1 MSMAPHVK
9 TRWLLALAA
18 VALLQLPLVIW
29 LVNRDRFLPAGLCI
43 ALCFA
48 IVHVMRRVESQK

>member
-1 MSMAPHVK
+1 MAPHVK

-18 VALLQLPLVIW
+18 VALLQLPIVIW

>member
-9 TRWLLALAA
+9 TRWLLLLAALAL
-18 VALLQLPLVIW
+18 VQLPLVIW
-29 LVNRDRFLPAGLCI
+29 LVNRERFVPAGACI
-43 ALCFA
+43 ALCFV